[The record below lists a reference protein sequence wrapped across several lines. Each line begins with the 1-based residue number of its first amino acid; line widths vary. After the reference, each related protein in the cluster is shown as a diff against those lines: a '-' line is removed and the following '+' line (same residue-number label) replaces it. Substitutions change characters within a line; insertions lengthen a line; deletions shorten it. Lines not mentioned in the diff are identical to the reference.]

1 MNPPEIHWVSEAVVL
16 AIHDAQLAEHGGAA
30 GLRDESLLLSALARP
45 RNIAA
50 YGTPDLADLAAA
62 YAVGIARNHAFV
74 DGNKRTAIIVAA
86 GVFLPV
92 NGYEITATNEEVVRV
107 MLAVADG
114 SMPEVKLAAW
124 IREWMRPVGA

>member
-1 MNPPEIHWVSEAVVL
+1 VNPPEIRWVSEAVVL

>member
-1 MNPPEIHWVSEAVVL
+1 MSRSEIQWVSEAVVL
-16 AIHDAQLAEHGGAA
+16 AVHDAQLAEHGGAP

-45 RNIAA
+45 RNIAT

-92 NGYEITATNEEVVRV
+92 NGYELAATNEEMVRV

-114 SMPEVKLAAW
+114 SMPEIKLAAW
-124 IREWMRPVGA
+124 FREWMRPLP